1 MSFREKSAWL
11 SLLTTIGV
19 WGYYLLGLIP
29 NLTSGDPDGGAALGL
44 FLRCV
49 AAVVVIQVAIAIV
62 LALQSPAEADAP
74 ADERERLIAMKASRI
89 AYPVLALLVATT
101 LIGIPFL
108 SVGSPLPF
116 GGDPLDD
123 SLLLIGSAIF
133 LALVIAD
140 IVHAGTQI
148 FYFRRGD

>member
-19 WGYYLLGLIP
+19 SGYYLLGLIP
-29 NLTSGDPDGGAALGL
+29 NLTSGDPDGGAALAL

-49 AAVVVIQVAIAIV
+49 AATVVIQIVIAIV
-62 LALQSPAEADAP
+62 LAVQSPAEADAP
-74 ADERERLIAMKASRI
+74 ADERERLIAMKAATI

-101 LIGIPFL
+101 LIAIPFVA
-108 SVGSPLPF
+108 VGSPLLF
-116 GGDPLDD
+116 GGDPLED

-140 IVHAGTQI
+140 IVHSAAQI
-148 FYFRRGD
+148 HYLRHGY